1 MTSSGANRLTID
13 YRLTGAGWAA
23 CTIRFNQVACEITAS
38 YLSDALAK
46 LVLGALSVVADLHS
60 VSIGFDEEPGE
71 YRWAIVRTGDGTC
84 RVTIL
89 SFPDWL
95 PAHPDSSGEPLM
107 IFECSSVEFGRAVRD
122 AASRVLAEY
131 GSEGYVEKWDVPFP
145 ARELA
150 LLEAWLAARDR
161 TPSDHVH

>member
-1 MTSSGANRLTID
+1 MTSGAENRLTID
-13 YRLTGAGWAA
+13 YQLTGAGWAA
-23 CTIRFNQVACEITAS
+23 CTIRFDQVACKITAS

-46 LVLGALSVVADLHS
+46 LVLGALGVVAELHS

-95 PAHPDSSGEPLM
+95 PAHPDSSGE
-107 IFECSSVEFGRAVRD
+107 
-122 AASRVLAEY
+122 
-131 GSEGYVEKWDVPFP
+131 WDMPFP
-145 ARELA
+145 ALELA